1 MTNNVLSYSLNNQ
14 DLNDIEEVR
23 IQLKSSNTNTFSEL
37 SNRSFLSS
45 TNLHFEVEAEC
56 RTFMRK
62 GVTFAN
68 KQKKRKTTKK
78 KLEATRKWSIEE
90 KNEGNTK
97 SCEKAYA
104 RTSTR

>member
-45 TNLHFEVEAEC
+45 KNPHFEVEAEC
-56 RTFMRK
+56 RTFMWE
-62 GVTFAN
+62 GAN
-68 KQKKRKTTKK
+68 KQKKKK
-78 KLEATRKWSIEE
+78 K
-90 KNEGNTK
+90 N
-97 SCEKAYA
+97 
-104 RTSTR
+104 

>member
-37 SNRSFLSS
+37 SNTSFLSS
-45 TNLHFEVEAEC
+45 KNPHFEVEAGC

-62 GVTFAN
+62 GVTFAS
-68 KQKKRKTTKK
+68 KQKKRKTKQKK
-78 KLEATRKWSIEE
+78 KKEKLGAT
-90 KNEGNTK
+90 
-97 SCEKAYA
+97 
-104 RTSTR
+104 